1 MEPRDLSTH
10 VSYEAGRGIEE
21 TARELGMDPDELVK
35 LSSNENAW
43 GPSPKAVVA
52 IREAAATVHAY
63 PKASHAD
70 LTAALADRFSV
81 TDEQVWL
88 ANGGDGALDYLARAL
103 LDPGDEVLV
112 SDPGFAYY
120 AMSARFHHGQVNEY
134 PLRKKDDFEQTA
146 DTVLDHYD
154 GERIVYVTSP
164 HNPTGTEM
172 PLDEVETI
180 ADATNEETL
189 VVVDEAYG
197 EFSETPSAVE
207 LTHERDDVAVLR
219 TFSKAFGLAGCRLGY
234 AIVPRDW
241 GEVYARV
248 NTPFAASELAC
259 RAGLAALDDTDHVE
273 QTVEGVR
280 ESREYMYD
288 TLDCP
293 TWKSQGNF
301 VLAEVGDGTRVFEEA
316 KQAGVIVRDTS
327 SFGLPGCVR
336 ITAGTPAMTERAVEV
351 INEAR

>member
-10 VSYEAGRGIEE
+10 VPYEAGRGIEE
-21 TARELGMDPDELVK
+21 TARELGMGPDELVK

-52 IREAAATVHAY
+52 LRESAATVHAY

-81 TDEQVWL
+81 EDDQVWL

-103 LDPGDEVLV
+103 LAPGDEVLV

-120 AMSARFHHGQVNEY
+120 AMSARFHHGQVNKY
-134 PLRKKDDFEQTA
+134 PIRKADDFEQTA
-146 DTVLDHYD
+146 EGVLDYYD
-154 GERIVYVTSP
+154 GERVVYVTSP
-164 HNPTGTEM
+164 HNPAGTEM
-172 PLDEVETI
+172 PLGEVRKL
-180 ADATNEETL
+180 ADATDEETL

-207 LTHERDDVAVLR
+207 LTRERDDVAVLR

-241 GEVYARV
+241 SEAYARV

-280 ESREYMYD
+280 DAREYMYD
-288 TLDCP
+288 NLDCP
-293 TWKSQGNF
+293 TWESQGNF
-301 VLAEVGDGTRVFEEA
+301 VLAEVGDGTRVFEAA
-316 KQAGVIVRDTS
+316 KQEGVIIRDTS
-327 SFGLPGCVR
+327 SFGLPECVR

-351 INEAR
+351 INGAL